1 VGRSQQPDPKEV
13 HVFRIHLI
21 VTVILALTCTGLSAA
36 ANSPSTPAVSQRPDG
51 RLLPDSADIPRAGSR
66 TRGASSEGTGVTG
79 GRPDGRTL
87 PDAAD
92 LGTAGTPTV
101 IYVDR
106 ESTTSFVWLDAL
118 IGGLVV
124 AGVALAVGGLLVVRG
139 HSPTLAR

>member
-1 VGRSQQPDPKEV
+1 M
-13 HVFRIHLI
+13 FRIHLI
-21 VTVILALTCTGLSAA
+21 VAVFLALTCTGLAA
-36 ANSPSTPAVSQRPDG
+36 AADSPSAPAVSQRPDG
-51 RLLPDSADIPRAGSR
+51 RLLPDSADIPRASLSTPR
-66 TRGASSEGTGVTG
+66 ASSETSGVT

-92 LGTAGTPTV
+92 LRTADTPTV

-106 ESTTSFVWLDAL
+106 ESTASFDWLDAL

-124 AGVALAVGGLLVVRG
+124 AGVALAVGGLLVVRQ